1 MEHAVCNVLGVEQR
15 GTLGDDPFDHT
26 TGDGYVASTV
36 SMKDDQP
43 CEYADAND
51 KGLQTTLYLVEAT
64 GALCP
69 ELVTDLRYQSSM
81 SRLRTSQDS
90 TVYGTTRLSNRDFYA
105 HHAAAISM
113 AAVTADAEAILKG
126 AADLSLRNTHVSH
139 TNPGRAT

>member
-1 MEHAVCNVLGVEQR
+1 M
-15 GTLGDDPFDHT
+15 
-26 TGDGYVASTV
+26 S
-36 SMKDDQP
+36 
-43 CEYADAND
+43 
-51 KGLQTTLYLVEAT
+51 
-64 GALCP
+64 
-69 ELVTDLRYQSSM
+69 DLRYQCSV

-90 TVYGTTRLSNRDFYA
+90 TVYGTTRMSNRDFYA